1 MSKIPNN
8 NSSTQS
14 ARRTRRPARVDKVS
28 QIPSSTYNTAAILE
42 EANQPS
48 VADER
53 MLNYLQMV
61 TDPMRAI
68 EEGNIVGAP
77 TSVDFSSFST
87 KFTTR
92 AYNTFG
98 GGSPTSL
105 FEVYGSVVA
114 PTISRGNLGQ
124 TSNAII
130 QSDFPNKT
138 PYYGTNRGT
147 GLLSTVQPIVGQ
159 WKSAPPG
166 GGVGNVKSSGFGT
179 SIPLPNLPACMS
191 AGAVPVSMRGSRVR
205 ILARHYE
212 FSFSGNAFNSSGT
225 AYLITPKN
233 LLSSAPT
240 TGGFSGGS
248 LCDVD
253 LTEALADPGNQ
264 VTALPLT
271 AMSNEGLVL
280 SFTRIPTSEYEL
292 LYAQG
297 DYSNTLGD
305 ASGAVGPDPY
315 AVGYIEA
322 LFYVNGLIPGGN
334 PIVPG
339 ATTYPSFNIC
349 ITTVY
354 EMVSNI
360 VGIGSN
366 NLSGNPMKYL
376 ATIPPTVKTAAYN
389 DPHEISPTR
398 ALHVADAIVTH
409 KGEGKARSL
418 LQKAGD
424 FIMDNV
430 VPIVAKLGGAAASSA
445 LGVGPVPGAMLGGA
459 SAQILDSFHRHPA
472 LPPLEE
478 RHTFRVPMPEP
489 VSTPRIEE
497 PDLIRQPPA
506 ADSKDALRRL
516 PSLGATPTT
525 QAATRRPVLRI
536 LVDQPD
542 SDANTSEHGR
552 SE

>member
-1 MSKIPNN
+1 
-8 NSSTQS
+8 
-14 ARRTRRPARVDKVS
+14 VDKVS

-53 MLNYLQMV
+53 MLQYLQMV

-77 TSVDFSSFST
+77 NSVDFSAFST

-98 GGSPTSL
+98 AGSPTSL
-105 FEVYGSVVA
+105 FEVFGSVVA

-124 TSNAII
+124 LDNAIV

-147 GLLSTVQPIVGQ
+147 GLLETVQPVIGQ
-159 WKSAPPG
+159 WKASAPG
-166 GGVGNVKSSGFGT
+166 GGVGTVKTSGFGT
-179 SIPLPNLPACMS
+179 SIPTSNLPSCMT
-191 AGAVPVSMRGSRVR
+191 AGTVPVSMRGSRVR
-205 ILARHYE
+205 VLARHYE
-212 FSFSGNAFNSSGT
+212 FSFSGNTFNNSGT

-240 TGGFSGGS
+240 TGSFSGGS
-248 LCDVD
+248 LFDTD

-264 VTALPLT
+264 VTALPIA
-271 AMSNEGLVL
+271 AMCNEGLVL

-297 DYSNTLGD
+297 DYSNTLGN
-305 ASGAVGPDPY
+305 STGAVGPDPY

-322 LFYVNGLIPGGN
+322 LFYVNGLVPGGN

-339 ATTYPSFNIC
+339 ANAYPFFNIC

-366 NLSGNPMKYL
+366 NLSGNPLKYL
-376 ATIPPTVKTAAYN
+376 ATIPPAIKTAAYN
-389 DPHEISPTR
+389 DPHEVSPTR
-398 ALHVADAIVTH
+398 ALHVADAIITH
-409 KGEGKARSL
+409 KGEHKAKSL

-424 FIMDNV
+424 FVMDNV
-430 VPIVAKLGGAAASSA
+430 LPMIAKLGGAAASSA
-445 LGVGPVPGAMLGGA
+445 LGAGPIPGAMLGGA
-459 SAQILDSFHRHPA
+459 TAQVLDSFHRHPA

-478 RHTFRVPMPEP
+478 RRTYRVPMPEP

-497 PDLIRQPPA
+497 PDLVRQPD
-506 ADSKDALRRL
+506 ADTKDALRRL

-525 QAATRRPVLRI
+525 QAAARRPVLRI
-536 LVDQPD
+536 TVDQPD
-542 SDANTSEHGR
+542 SDGNTSERGR